1 MKSLLFAPTSFLSL
15 ALASKLKFETVPTLK
30 ENEFFVLKTK
40 TRNRSKCFE
49 KKFEQKK
56 TYRTPKRVC
65 YYLFVFARG
74 KEEMKIEFKN
84 KEELKI
90 LKVPG
95 RISLK
100 TRLKFARI
108 QL

>member
-1 MKSLLFAPTSFLSL
+1 VFRKKVWAKKRRTKLLRGFAIIFLFL
-15 ALASKLKFETVPTLK
+15 
-30 ENEFFVLKTK
+30 
-40 TRNRSKCFE
+40 
-49 KKFEQKK
+49 QG
-56 TYRTPKRVC
+56 
-65 YYLFVFARG
+65 G

>member
-1 MKSLLFAPTSFLSL
+1 MFKESLGKNKRRTKLLRGFAIIS
-15 ALASKLKFETVPTLK
+15 
-30 ENEFFVLKTK
+30 
-40 TRNRSKCFE
+40 CFC
-49 KKFEQKK
+49 K
-56 TYRTPKRVC
+56 
-65 YYLFVFARG
+65 G

-108 QL
+108 